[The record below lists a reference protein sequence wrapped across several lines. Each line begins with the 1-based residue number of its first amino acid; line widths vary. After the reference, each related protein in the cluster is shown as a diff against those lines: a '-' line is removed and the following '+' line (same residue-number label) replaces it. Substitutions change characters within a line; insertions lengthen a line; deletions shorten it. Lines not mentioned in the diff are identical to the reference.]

1 MEKSEFVALIKKH
14 LNFESLEHS
23 IESDGKF
30 LVSKLDSSDV
40 WVINT
45 LQKMFYDNKDRLAN
59 WNVNITSTSLGFTSF
74 KVSEVIK

>member
-1 MEKSEFVALIKKH
+1 MKKSEFVTLIKKH

-23 IESDGKF
+23 IEYDGKF
-30 LVSKLDSSDV
+30 LVSKLDSSNV

-45 LQKMFYDNKDRLAN
+45 LKKMFYDNKDQLAN

-74 KVSEVIK
+74 EVSEVIK

>member
-30 LVSKLDSSDV
+30 LVSKLDLDSEL
-40 WVINT
+40 VINI
-45 LQKMFYDNKDRLAN
+45 LRKMFYDNKDQLAI
-59 WNVNITSTSLGFTSF
+59 WNVNITSMLLGFTSF
-74 KVSEVIK
+74 EVSEVIK